1 MNEQL
6 LLNMT
11 FSILVFDPI
20 TNSFGGAS
28 ATGNICVGAW
38 VLRAEP
44 FSGVSASQG
53 ADPSTLW
60 GENVLR
66 YSNKGMSAEAAIT
79 KTIHEDSGK
88 DRRQISLIDKSGNGS
103 VFSGMNNSPIIDE
116 IVSEN
121 IVLSGNILS
130 NKNVLASM
138 KLAYEKNHDVELVE
152 RLYLSLLEG
161 ANAGG
166 DRRGLFSAS
175 ILVVNENKPPIS
187 LRVDYSKKPLK
198 KLKKIIDKTNEKSY
212 SNWLKFLP
220 VISNPYNSEENKKS

>member
-1 MNEQL
+1 
-6 LLNMT
+6 MT

-66 YSNKGMSAEAAIT
+66 YSNKGLSAEDAIT
-79 KTIHEDSGK
+79 KTIQEDSGK

-116 IVSEN
+116 IVS
-121 IVLSGNILS
+121 
-130 NKNVLASM
+130 
-138 KLAYEKNHDVELVE
+138 
-152 RLYLSLLEG
+152 
-161 ANAGG
+161 
-166 DRRGLFSAS
+166 
-175 ILVVNENKPPIS
+175 
-187 LRVDYSKKPLK
+187 
-198 KLKKIIDKTNEKSY
+198 
-212 SNWLKFLP
+212 
-220 VISNPYNSEENKKS
+220 

>member
-1 MNEQL
+1 
-6 LLNMT
+6 MT

-66 YSNKGMSAEAAIT
+66 YSNKGMSAEDAIT
-79 KTIHEDSGK
+79 KTIQEDSGK

-138 KLAYEKNHDVELVE
+138 MQIPQKHYT
-152 RLYLSLLEG
+152 
-161 ANAGG
+161 
-166 DRRGLFSAS
+166 
-175 ILVVNENKPPIS
+175 I
-187 LRVDYSKKPLK
+187 
-198 KLKKIIDKTNEKSY
+198 KIHYHS
-212 SNWLKFLP
+212 
-220 VISNPYNSEENKKS
+220 

>member
-1 MNEQL
+1 
-6 LLNMT
+6 MT
-11 FSILVFDPI
+11 FSILVFDPV

-66 YSNKGMSAEAAIT
+66 YSNKGMSAEDAIT
-79 KTIHEDSGK
+79 KTIQEDSGK

-103 VFSGMNNSPIIDE
+103 VFSGMKNSPIIDE

-130 NKNVLASM
+130 NKNHRKILETVVKNPRVFVRIWEGVLPIR
-138 KLAYEKNHDVELVE
+138 KNSHQ
-152 RLYLSLLEG
+152 
-161 ANAGG
+161 
-166 DRRGLFSAS
+166 
-175 ILVVNENKPPIS
+175 
-187 LRVDYSKKPLK
+187 
-198 KLKKIIDKTNEKSY
+198 
-212 SNWLKFLP
+212 
-220 VISNPYNSEENKKS
+220 NSSFCWNF